1 LTCIHPLATG
11 LKAGSRGALSRSGL
25 STSQNIF
32 LKLPLQVQCVSNSFR
47 KENKIMKIVAFEIES
62 WERDAFAILG
72 EEHTLILLETKL
84 TAANAKDYADADVI
98 STFIFSNLD
107 QNVLQKFDHLKM
119 IATRSTGFDHIALD
133 YCNQQGITICNV
145 PSYGD
150 NTVAEHVFGL
160 LLAIS
165 HNIVEAADRTR
176 RGDFSLKGLVGFD
189 LQGKTLGVIG
199 TGSIGQC
206 VIRIAKG
213 FGMHVIG
220 YDVRPDEKLAQALD
234 FVYLSMEELLSRSDI
249 ITLHVPANDKT
260 YHLISDKEFDQMK
273 EGMVLIN
280 TARGSVVH
288 IQALARALAD
298 GKVAAAGLDV
308 LPDEP
313 TIREEY
319 ELLHSFF
326 REKHDLETLLAGH
339 ILLRL
344 RNVIITPHNAFYT
357 QEAIGRITDTTLMNI
372 RAFAAGEAINVVNN
386 T

>member
-1 LTCIHPLATG
+1 
-11 LKAGSRGALSRSGL
+11 
-25 STSQNIF
+25 
-32 LKLPLQVQCVSNSFR
+32 
-47 KENKIMKIVAFEIES
+47 MKIVAFEIEA
-62 WERDAFAILG
+62 WEKEAFAQLG
-72 EEHTLILLETKL
+72 ADHTLVLLETKL

-98 STFIFSNLD
+98 STFIFSNMD
-107 QNVLQKFDHLKM
+107 KNVLQQFDHLKL
-119 IATRSTGFDHIALD
+119 IATRSTGFDHIAVD
-133 YCNQQGITICNV
+133 YCREQGITICNV

-165 HNIVEAADRTR
+165 HNIVEAVDRTR
-176 RGDFSLKGLVGFD
+176 RGDFSLSGLRGFD
-189 LQGKTLGVIG
+189 LEGKTLGVIG

-206 VIRIAKG
+206 VIKIAKG
-213 FGMHVIG
+213 FGMNVIG
-220 YDVRPDEKLAQALD
+220 YDIQPDEKLAKQLGFD
-234 FVYLSMEELLSRSDI
+234 FLPMDDLLSTADVL
-249 ITLHVPANDKT
+249 TLHVPANDKT
-260 YHLISDKEFDQMK
+260 YHLISDREFEKMK
-273 EGMVLIN
+273 PGVVLIN

-344 RNVIITPHNAFYT
+344 RNVIITPHSAFYT
-357 QEAIGRITDTTLMNI
+357 QEAIGRIIDTTIMNI
-372 RAFAAGEAINVVNN
+372 RAFAAGEAINVVNKN
-386 T
+386 

>member
-1 LTCIHPLATG
+1 
-11 LKAGSRGALSRSGL
+11 
-25 STSQNIF
+25 
-32 LKLPLQVQCVSNSFR
+32 
-47 KENKIMKIVAFEIES
+47 MKIVAFEIEA
-62 WERDAFAILG
+62 WEKDAFAKLG
-72 EEHTLILLETKL
+72 EDHTLILLDTKL
-84 TAANAKDYADADVI
+84 TAANAKEYADADVI
-98 STFIFSNLD
+98 STFIFSNMD
-107 QNVLQKFDHLKM
+107 QNVLQQFDDLKL
-119 IATRSTGFDHIALD
+119 IATRSTGFDHIAVD
-133 YCNQQGITICNV
+133 YCHEEGITICNV

-165 HNIVEAADRTR
+165 HNILEAVDRTR
-176 RGDFSLKGLVGFD
+176 RGDFTLSGLRGFD
-189 LQGKTLGVIG
+189 LEGKTLGVIG

-206 VIRIAKG
+206 VIKIAKG
-213 FGMHVIG
+213 FGMNVIG
-220 YDVRPDEKLAQALD
+220 YDVRPDEKLAQELGFD
-234 FVYLSMEELLSRSDI
+234 YKSMDDLLSMSDI
-249 ITLHVPANDKT
+249 LTLHVPANDKT
-260 YHLISDKEFDQMK
+260 YHLISDKEFEKMK
-273 EGMVLIN
+273 PGMILIN

-344 RNVIITPHNAFYT
+344 RNVIITPHSAFYT
-357 QEAIGRITDTTLMNI
+357 QEAIGRIIDTTIMNI
-372 RAFAAGEAINVVNN
+372 RAFAAGEAMNVVNN
-386 T
+386 S